1 MKNRDKNKNIN
12 TTEEA
17 IEAEIK
23 KAEDAIEE
31 KEEDVEDVDVDDD
44 TEITDIVNV
53 PRPLDEGEKKALEKY
68 HNKLEKKQK
77 VKATLKKAAKPAAII
92 GGGLAVVGG
101 VLLAIAKAKNGD
113 GETTD
118 SVEFIDYP
126 TLPEDG
132 GAGIPETDMAG
143 VDVESAKT
151 ETPEDYIV

>member
-1 MKNRDKNKNIN
+1 MGNKDKNKNKNIN

-17 IEAEIK
+17 IAAEIK

-31 KEEDVEDVDVDDD
+31 KKEDVDVDKNDD
-44 TEITDIVNV
+44 AKTTAIVNV
-53 PRPLDEGEKKALEKY
+53 PRPLDDDEKKVLEKY
-68 HNKLEKKQK
+68 HKKLEKKQK

-101 VLLAIAKAKNGD
+101 VILAIAKAKNGD
-113 GETTD
+113 GDD

-126 TLPEDG
+126 VLPEDDG
-132 GAGIPETDMAG
+132 VGIPETDTAG